1 LLVAFD
7 VAAGAADAD
16 GVPAR
21 AASAATTTRP
31 PMSLVLSLAVV
42 VGIVVSRAPYTDVPN
57 VRPAIPVPSLSI
69 AGVLA
74 VWPM

>member
-21 AASAATTTRP
+21 AARAATTTRP

-42 VGIVVSRAPYTDVPN
+42 VGIVVSRAP
-57 VRPAIPVPSLSI
+57 
-69 AGVLA
+69 
-74 VWPM
+74 

>member
-42 VGIVVSRAPYTDVPN
+42 VGIVVSRAP
-57 VRPAIPVPSLSI
+57 
-69 AGVLA
+69 
-74 VWPM
+74 